1 MRARLR
7 AGPRHDAAVPPST
20 RAEILAGAKAVAPM
34 LVGVIPFGLVA
45 GATPA
50 TNGLGGGAAI
60 GFSTL
65 VFAGASQLTAIDTL
79 ADGGGALVAVLAACT
94 VNLRLLLYSAS
105 LAPHLAAV
113 PLRRRLFMGYV
124 LTDQAYAV
132 SIARWTKEDDDAA
145 AGGPPI
151 PALERR
157 VAFYMG
163 AAVLLWVNWQI
174 CTVLGILI
182 GAAVPDSLPL
192 DFTVPLV
199 FLVLLVPTITTRPA
213 AGRRAGG
220 RAGRP
225 VRGRGR
231 ARPHRGAVRR
241 ARRDRGGSVGRGQAG
256 TSRPRRHPAASRA
269 RVESMSRVWV
279 TILLAGIGTFAMRA
293 SFLVFADRLADV
305 PPRVQRLL
313 RQIPPAAL
321 ASIVVPALLRPQQ
334 EIDLFQSR
342 FLAGVVAALVA
353 WRTRNIALTLVVG
366 VGLVMLIDAL

>member
-1 MRARLR
+1 MQARLR
-7 AGPRHDAAVPPST
+7 AGPRHDAPVPPST
-20 RAEILAGAKAVAPM
+20 RAEIVAGAKAVAPM

-60 GFSTL
+60 GFSTI

-132 SIARWTKEDDDAA
+132 SIARWTKEDDEAK

-151 PALERR
+151 PELERR
-157 VAFYMG
+157 VAFYLG
-163 AAVLLWVNWQI
+163 AAILLWVNWQI
-174 CTVLGILI
+174 CTVLGIVI
-182 GAAVPDSLPL
+182 GNAVPDSLPL

-213 AGRRAGG
+213 A
-220 RAGRP
+220 
-225 VRGRGR
+225 
-231 ARPHRGAVRR
+231 
-241 ARRDRGGSVGRGQAG
+241 
-256 TSRPRRHPAASRA
+256 
-269 RVESMSRVWV
+269 
-279 TILLAGIGTFAMRA
+279 
-293 SFLVFADRLADV
+293 
-305 PPRVQRLL
+305 
-313 RQIPPAAL
+313 
-321 ASIVVPALLRPQQ
+321 
-334 EIDLFQSR
+334 
-342 FLAGVVAALVA
+342 VAALV
-353 WRTRNIALTLVVG
+353 G
-366 VGLVMLIDAL
+366 GLVALFAAEVGPAHTEVLFGALAGIAAGAWAEARQDRRARDDTPLPPEPGPAP